1 MFAEISWQQYFL
13 FIIIANFIYYAFI
26 WIVFYKGKLPFL
38 AGLGR
43 IQTQGLY
50 GEDQPD
56 EVLSTAQHIIEEL
69 KPVFSNK
76 KNKNELILGLQSKL
90 RPYSNWEEPGF
101 RETINQYIAE
111 QGESVCS
118 IHLSVSDL
126 RAVWP

>member
-1 MFAEISWQQYFL
+1 MFTSVSWQQYITFL
-13 FIIIANFIYYAFI
+13 LIANTLYYLFV
-26 WIVFYKGKLPFL
+26 WIVFYKAKLPVL
-38 AGLGR
+38 SGLGNIR
-43 IQTQGLY
+43 QSFRHA
-50 GEDQPD
+50 EDQPY

-101 RETINQYIAE
+101 RETINQYIAD
-111 QGESVCS
+111 QSESICS
-118 IHLSVSDL
+118 IHLSESDL